1 VWDNHELLQKINQHE
16 RLIYHKKLK
25 NNFPDKVSIMSRS
38 AEHLRN
44 MVRTLNA
51 LDENGYDIILS
62 KELKN
67 LAVESG
73 KMLILIMKDQPLS
86 AIIDTLGDQVNLLDT
101 GLLNLREKGL
111 IRRFDSKK
119 LIQVFSFYSSLLY
132 FAEDILAEAK
142 KFQTRSCPKIQF
154 FQKR

>member
-1 VWDNHELLQKINQHE
+1 MLQKINKHE
-16 RLIYHKKLK
+16 MLIYHKKLK

-67 LAVESG
+67 LAIESG

-86 AIIDTLGDQVNLLDT
+86 AIDTLEDQVNLLDT

-142 KFQTRSCPKIQF
+142 KFQNRSCSKVQF
-154 FQKR
+154 FQER